1 MMLLLIIGSFIYMG
15 MYIYAYV
22 YKYMRCVQKITR
34 ITENLVGLE
43 STIVKHFFFYYVDIH
58 TCPWSLS
65 VAVGKSRRVFMRL
78 VILVC

>member
-43 STIVKHFFFYYVDIH
+43 STIVKHFFFIMLIYMPLKFV
-58 TCPWSLS
+58 CS
-65 VAVGKSRRVFMRL
+65 SR
-78 VILVC
+78 